1 MLYLLMFLQI
11 GAMFYALRLH
21 RRRQLF
27 ANMIP
32 ASIAVQIFGV
42 GAAFVAILKVVLLIS
57 FTGVDKEK
65 VVQQAHSEYI
75 ALWHVGNLLADK
87 YSGKK
92 LLVVIAPENEAD
104 SNQKNRIDGLKEA
117 IGDKLDISFVSVDYV
132 KTKKRKRRVAA
143 YSFENLNKIIKAND
157 ENEVIITL
165 IGLPVNYYNMDCWN
179 KELPDL
185 YVYRGYSWELDQDIK
200 NGEITA
206 FITINP
212 DNKFKASKGKKAEK
226 STSFFEKH
234 FLFIDKRNVAKMR
247 KEYPRLFVLPAG
259 KK

>member
-1 MLYLLMFLQI
+1 
-11 GAMFYALRLH
+11 MFYALRLH

-42 GAAFVAILKVVLLIS
+42 GTAFVAILKVILLIS
-57 FTGVDKEK
+57 FSGVDKEK
-65 VVQQAHSEYI
+65 AVEEAHSEYV
-75 ALWHVGNLLADK
+75 ALWHVGTSLADK

-104 SNQKNRIDGLKEA
+104 LNQKNRINGLKEG
-117 IGDKLDISFVSVDYV
+117 IDGKLNISFVSVDYV

-143 YSFENLNKIIKAND
+143 YSFKNLNTIIQSND
-157 ENEVIITL
+157 ENEVILTL

-179 KELPDL
+179 EELPDL

-212 DNKFKASKGKKAEK
+212 ENKFRASKGKKAEK
-226 STSFFEKH
+226 SSSFFEKH
-234 FLFIDKRNVAKMR
+234 FLFIDKRNVTKMR
-247 KEYPRLFVLPAG
+247 KDFPRLFILPAS